1 MVKEPYITPDE
12 ASLLEHWRLV
22 KKYRKGSLR
31 ITLKS
36 DGTQFFLEPTP
47 AKEGKVEYII
57 NNKDESH

>member
-1 MVKEPYITPDE
+1 MVKDSYITPDE

-22 KKYRKGSLR
+22 KKYRKGSLK

-47 AKEGKVEYII
+47 AKEGKVVYVKSDNAE
-57 NNKDESH
+57 K

>member
-1 MVKEPYITPDE
+1 MVKEPHITPDE
-12 ASLLEHWRLV
+12 ASLIEHWRLV

-47 AKEGKVEYII
+47 AKEGRVVYE
-57 NNKDESH
+57 KDDSVLL